1 MSRFSLLSGVAAI
14 ACTAA
19 VGTSACAQSVR
30 DFNVPAGPMQQALTT
45 FATQSD
51 QQIFFTSDL
60 VAGLKSPG
68 VSGRM
73 EPAAALSRLL
83 AGSGLTWTESRPGMF
98 ALQRSA
104 SANLGDAT
112 QIDDVI
118 VTGTLLRKSGDL
130 ASPIV
135 MVNQSEIDR
144 RGYGNVADALVDLP
158 QNYSGAATPV
168 VQLSG
173 ANRGGSNSVYATGVN
188 LRGLGPSATLVL
200 VNGRR
205 LAGTGSRAE
214 FADISTLPTG
224 AVERVDVLLDGA
236 SALYGADAVA
246 GVVNVIM
253 RRSFDGNESRVRLAA
268 ARGGAEDVSLSHL
281 VGSSW
286 NEGSAYLSYE
296 YQTINGLS
304 AYDRDYTA
312 DGDLRRF
319 GGSDWRGLN
328 SSPGNILAFNA
339 SAGAYVSLFAI
350 RPNASGVAQSPA
362 DFAPGEANLQL
373 VGGGIDL
380 LPTVERHSAY
390 ARIRQSIS
398 DQLVLSGDVR
408 LNHRSYDL
416 AGPGNSGIYTV
427 TRANPHFVS
436 PTGGASHTIGYS
448 FLSELGPI
456 RQFGSSESL
465 GVTAGLDYE
474 IGGSWSLE
482 GYVTYAQERAKL
494 RSTNRVNS
502 RFLNEALGTIP
513 DDPATPF
520 RASVDGYANLF
531 GNGSANNR
539 AVLDFI
545 SSGYSRGQDLS
556 RAQSANLLAQGS
568 LFSLP
573 SGDVQLAIG
582 VQYRTESLE
591 GQSSFLG
598 STVRPTVTLRPR
610 RQRNVSALFGEMR
623 APLVI
628 AGERPGLRSLEVS
641 LAARHEEY
649 DDFGTTTNPKF
660 GVVWSPISTLK
671 VRGSWGTSFRAASLP
686 QVFDGPGASATFLNR
701 ANGARTLTLLLT
713 GGNPDL
719 RPETSETFTAGFDF
733 QREDGLTLGL
743 TYFDT
748 SFEDRIAL
756 PVTEN
761 IAGVLFDPDLSPFV
775 TLINPIA
782 NPSDLAL
789 IQGLAAEPWFPTAY
803 PVNTY
808 GAIVDARWLNTG
820 AVRVRG
826 IDFSARRAIEYLD
839 QRFVLDAS
847 GSYIIDF
854 DSQVTP
860 TAANRS
866 VVGLTGYPVSLR
878 ARTGMSWSRADWGAS
893 LHWSYIDGAQD
904 RLGKRIAS
912 WRTVDGSVSWT
923 AGQGALSGLRA
934 TLSIQNLLDE
944 DPPFYDAPSGF
955 GFDPGQANLLGRQ
968 VALQLTRRW

>member
-1 MSRFSLLSGVAAI
+1 M
-14 ACTAA
+14 
-19 VGTSACAQSVR
+19 
-30 DFNVPAGPMQQALTT
+30 
-45 FATQSD
+45 
-51 QQIFFTSDL
+51 
-60 VAGLKSPG
+60 
-68 VSGRM
+68 
-73 EPAAALSRLL
+73 
-83 AGSGLTWTESRPGMF
+83 
-98 ALQRSA
+98 
-104 SANLGDAT
+104 
-112 QIDDVI
+112 
-118 VTGTLLRKSGDL
+118 
-130 ASPIV
+130 
-135 MVNQSEIDR
+135 
-144 RGYGNVADALVDLP
+144 
-158 QNYSGAATPV
+158 
-168 VQLSG
+168 
-173 ANRGGSNSVYATGVN
+173 
-188 LRGLGPSATLVL
+188 
-200 VNGRR
+200 
-205 LAGTGSRAE
+205 
-214 FADISTLPTG
+214 
-224 AVERVDVLLDGA
+224 
-236 SALYGADAVA
+236 
-246 GVVNVIM
+246 
-253 RRSFDGNESRVRLAA
+253 
-268 ARGGAEDVSLSHL
+268 
-281 VGSSW
+281 
-286 NEGSAYLSYE
+286 
-296 YQTINGLS
+296 
-304 AYDRDYTA
+304 
-312 DGDLRRF
+312 
-319 GGSDWRGLN
+319 
-328 SSPGNILAFNA
+328 
-339 SAGAYVSLFAI
+339 
-350 RPNASGVAQSPA
+350 
-362 DFAPGEANLQL
+362 
-373 VGGGIDL
+373 
-380 LPTVERHSAY
+380 
-390 ARIRQSIS
+390 
-398 DQLVLSGDVR
+398 
-408 LNHRSYDL
+408 
-416 AGPGNSGIYTV
+416 
-427 TRANPHFVS
+427 
-436 PTGGASHTIGYS
+436 
-448 FLSELGPI
+448 
-456 RQFGSSESL
+456 
-465 GVTAGLDYE
+465 
-474 IGGSWSLE
+474 
-482 GYVTYAQERAKL
+482 
-494 RSTNRVNS
+494 
-502 RFLNEALGTIP
+502 
-513 DDPATPF
+513 
-520 RASVDGYANLF
+520 
-531 GNGSANNR
+531 
-539 AVLDFI
+539 
-545 SSGYSRGQDLS
+545 
-556 RAQSANLLAQGS
+556 
-568 LFSLP
+568 
-573 SGDVQLAIG
+573 
-582 VQYRTESLE
+582 
-591 GQSSFLG
+591 
-598 STVRPTVTLRPR
+598 
-610 RQRNVSALFGEMR
+610 
-623 APLVI
+623 
-628 AGERPGLRSLEVS
+628 S